1 MPPKVIGPRRAI
13 AIELLLFFAYS
24 FFSASW
30 MVGSI
35 VTPDMAQE
43 FGVYT
48 VPSSVNNAI
57 SAAKILGNFV
67 AAWIL
72 LKLGPKRTVSLSC
85 LLICAVIVGALST
98 TFPLFIITRFL
109 LGFGGAILMICMTPY
124 VVYCFEEKQH
134 SIFIGLNNAGP
145 NTGNLIAL
153 LSITPV
159 RLWLGSWRSVI
170 LFYGIFSVV
179 FLILWLIVGK
189 SYPIA
194 EKPKETSQPTGQ
206 LYRYRDGLR
215 EPFLYQFLFTMTG
228 RLVMYTVMLYLFPLN
243 PDFTVD
249 SQFIS
254 LMIALT
260 GIPGTVIGIFLAKK
274 LKRQLYLFRF
284 SGVAQSLCF
293 FAMILIPSPTLA
305 TTCAILL
312 GFVIFIS
319 TPALF
324 TLPTRL
330 PGATPQK
337 VAVILTLYWTGAYTL
352 QIIIYALVVHLVNLG
367 GERSWYNAMLFTALY
382 SLTFLIGTFLLP
394 DFDRPKGAA
403 GQDQPPEGSPPA
415 PGS

>member
-1 MPPKVIGPRRAI
+1 MPPKVIGPKRAI
-13 AIELLLFFAYS
+13 SIELLLFLAYS

-35 VTPDMAQE
+35 ITPDMAQE

-57 SAAKILGNFV
+57 SAAKILGNFI

-85 LLICAVIVGALST
+85 LLICAVVVGAFST

-134 SIFIGLNNAGP
+134 SLFIGINNAGP

-153 LSITPV
+153 LSVTPV
-159 RLWLGSWRSVI
+159 RVWLGSWRSVI
-170 LFYGIFSVV
+170 LFYAAFSVV
-179 FLILWLIVGK
+179 FLVLWLIVGK
-189 SYPIA
+189 SYPIS
-194 EKPKETSQPTGQ
+194 EKPKEETKPTEAV
-206 LYRYRDGLR
+206 YRYRDGLR

-249 SQFIS
+249 AQFIS

-260 GIPGTVIGIFLAKK
+260 GIPGTIIGIVLAKK
-274 LKRQLYLFRF
+274 LKRQIHLFRF
-284 SGVAQSLCF
+284 SGVAQSLLF
-293 FAMILIPSPTLA
+293 FTM
-305 TTCAILL
+305 
-312 GFVIFIS
+312 
-319 TPALF
+319 
-324 TLPTRL
+324 
-330 PGATPQK
+330 
-337 VAVILTLYWTGAYTL
+337 ILTLYWTGAYTL
-352 QIIIYALVVHLVNLG
+352 QMIIYALVVHLVNLG

-382 SLTFLIGTFLLP
+382 SLTFLVGTFLLP
-394 DFDRPKGAA
+394 DFDRPKGAVEKPA
-403 GQDQPPEGSPPA
+403 GQEPPPKNQP
-415 PGS
+415 